1 MKYALIDTANT
12 FFRARHVANR
22 NTDTWEKIGMAMPI
36 LSQHRHMGEDWHG
49 YALDNVLCQS
59 GSAHVRR

>member
-22 NTDTWEKIGMAMPI
+22 NTDTWEKIGMAMHLTMPSNTAI
-36 LSQHRHMGEDWHG
+36 I
-49 YALDNVLCQS
+49 YVY
-59 GSAHVRR
+59 